1 MATLLTGSGIVIA
14 RLKNIVGR
22 ENRGDVIIRLASH
35 AHTLTNSCARVCT
48 YTHADTHM
56 HIKTN
61 TYSYANVPIHKHIFR
76 RKRKYKHIHKCNN
89 YCLSTKCDVYLS
101 ICVEITYSTIA
112 S

>member
-1 MATLLTGSGIVIA
+1 MATLLTGAVIVIA
-14 RLKNIVGR
+14 RPQNIAGR
-22 ENRGDVIIRLASH
+22 ENRGDVSH
-35 AHTLTNSCARVCT
+35 AHTLTNSCARVFK

-89 YCLSTKCDVYLS
+89 YCPSTNVTFISLNMW
-101 ICVEITYSTIA
+101 
-112 S
+112 